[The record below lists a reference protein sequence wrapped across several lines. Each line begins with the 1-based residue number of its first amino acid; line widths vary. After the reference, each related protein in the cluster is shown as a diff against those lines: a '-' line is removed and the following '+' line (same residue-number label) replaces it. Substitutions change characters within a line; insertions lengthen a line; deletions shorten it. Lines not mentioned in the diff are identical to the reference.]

1 MTRSIQRPLDR
12 FVCRRNFLQAGLAL
26 SASLLVPAA
35 RACEFFTA
43 TLRITHPWTRAT
55 AAGDPFAVV
64 CLTFDEVSKTD
75 RLIGVESP
83 VAAGAEMG
91 GDQTGGPVDVLIPA
105 GRETVLS
112 EEGVHVRLVGLRH
125 PLELARTYPLTL
137 IFDKGGAVGTKL
149 SVDYARSA

>member
-1 MTRSIQRPLDR
+1 MTRSIQQPIVRS
-12 FVCRRNFLQAGLAL
+12 FCRRSFLRAGVAV
-26 SASLLVPAA
+26 SATLLVPTA

-55 AAGDPFAVV
+55 APGDPFAVV
-64 CLTFDEVSKTD
+64 CLTFDEVSVAD
-75 RLIGVESP
+75 RLIGVTSP

-91 GDQTGGPVDVLIPA
+91 GDQPGGPVDFLIPA
-105 GRETVLS
+105 RRETVFS

-125 PLELARTYPLTL
+125 PLELARSYPLTL
-137 IFDKGGAVGTKL
+137 VFEKGGAIGTKL

>member
-1 MTRSIQRPLDR
+1 MQ
-12 FVCRRNFLQAGLAL
+12 VGLAV
-26 SASLLVPAA
+26 SVSLLVPTA

-137 IFDKGGAVGTKL
+137 IFEKGGAVGTKL